1 MDSPQLSTVSR
12 AWLTACGK
20 LPKEEVV
27 YFSQVIVVLIVV
39 IACIVNLSFGD
50 AKNDTLWSSMLSGC
64 VGYLLPAPKI
74 GKKDVAFLSDAT
86 QQ

>member
-1 MDSPQLSTVSR
+1 MDSPTPSNFSNTWR
-12 AWLTACGK
+12 TICGK

-27 YFSQVIVVLIVV
+27 YFSQVVVILTVI

-50 AKNDTLWSSMLSGC
+50 RRNDTLWSSLLSGC
-64 VGYLLPAPKI
+64 VGYLLPAPNI
-74 GKKDVAFLSDAT
+74 QKKNDQFLSDSA